1 MEYPSPCLRTS
12 REGRVSCRGF
22 DAGGSTKAGK
32 KGGWGHLSLTR
43 QKKEQIVEELREK
56 LSRASATV
64 LTDYKGLT
72 VAEMTQLRDLLAEHR
87 VEYKVVKNTLMRIA
101 CKDTSAAV
109 LEPLLEGT
117 CAIAIGYDDPTV
129 PARLL
134 KKFSKENEKLK
145 IKAGALGNRLL
156 TPQEVLALADLP
168 TKEQLMAKLLGVLV
182 AVPTGLVSVL
192 SGVPRSF
199 VGVLAAIRAKKEEQG
214 E

>member
-1 MEYPSPCLRTS
+1 M
-12 REGRVSCRGF
+12 
-22 DAGGSTKAGK
+22 
-32 KGGWGHLSLTR
+32 SLTR

-56 LSRASATV
+56 LSRASTTV

-101 CKDTSAAV
+101 CKDTRAAV
-109 LEPLLEGT
+109 LEPLLQGT

-168 TKEQLMAKLLGVLV
+168 TKEQLIAKLLGVLV
-182 AVPTGLVSVL
+182 AVPTSLVSVL
-192 SGVPRSF
+192 AGVPRSF
-199 VGVLAAIRAKKEEQG
+199 VGVLAAIKAKKEEQG

>member
-1 MEYPSPCLRTS
+1 M
-12 REGRVSCRGF
+12 
-22 DAGGSTKAGK
+22 
-32 KGGWGHLSLTR
+32 SLTR